1 VTQLLT
7 GPALLNFFA
16 QDGTGSRINVM
27 DLATYRADHRL
38 MVLGDVFCN
47 EALNA
52 VAGCEAA
59 VDEKRHGSA
68 SSPAGL
74 ASSTKEMSLN

>member
-1 VTQLLT
+1 MLPIPPTMFRSAARRSRPPH
-7 GPALLNFFA
+7 PANC
-16 QDGTGSRINVM
+16 
-27 DLATYRADHRL
+27 
-38 MVLGDVFCN
+38 DVFRN

-74 ASSTKEMSLN
+74 ASSTKEMSLG